1 MNRQGLL
8 SSDPRQAAISW
19 ILENDRGRNT
29 IDWQT
34 CACIWDSSNLVD
46 PNAAEDEVRHEPV
59 HHSQSLMVPQVSVYG
74 MKGCLTTPAGPH
86 GDFYI
91 RHCYEFTDPPTY
103 YVQASFKTEPE
114 VPAKSE
120 IFKLRSSHTELVQA
134 AFEDRV
140 HELTQIFRE
149 QGIEKTAKWLFG
161 SAQIRPQVN
170 GLTNGH

>member
-1 MNRQGLL
+1 MNRQGLR

-59 HHSQSLMVPQVSVYG
+59 YHLQSLMVPQVSVYG
-74 MKGCLTTPAGPH
+74 MKGYLTTPAGAH
-86 GDFYI
+86 RSFLI

-103 YVQASFKTEPE
+103 YVQASFTTEPE
-114 VPAKSE
+114 ESAKSE
-120 IFKLRSSHTELVQA
+120 IFSSHTESVQA

-140 HELTQIFRE
+140 RELTQRFRE
-149 QGIEKTAKWLFG
+149 QGIENTAKWLFG